1 MAERRSRLAGTV
13 EDPKR
18 TRVLLAD
25 DHELILEGLERL
37 LGQRPELEIV
47 ARTRRG
53 DDALARLESDDIDL
67 AVLDI
72 SMPGMDGLSVISAA
86 NERDLTTRFVLLTM
100 FEDLTYVRKAE
111 SLGVSVFLLKEAAT
125 NELLLAIDAA
135 LAGRRYLSSSLVER
149 FIHTETTPGNTAA
162 LGKLTPA
169 ELDVLRELSLNKT
182 SREIAATLGVSPRT
196 VQNHRA
202 HICAKLELRGS
213 NRLLEFAIEN
223 RERLGSE

>member
-1 MAERRSRLAGTV
+1 M